1 VIIDRPCIT
10 FRKNVRFFKGANCL
24 IFPRF
29 ISPLFFV
36 KRSNLFAVAADS
48 ASSDCLKL
56 RDVIMATVSSLGAGT
71 SMSSTLSTLYD
82 GLESSE
88 QTRLTP
94 ITQQQ
99 TSYKAKLTAWGV
111 VQTSLTKLQTAADAL
126 KDTSA
131 IASAKVSSTNNA
143 FSATLANSATAG
155 TYSVEVT
162 QLAASQSLLS
172 PEVKNKDTDLGN
184 SSLSS
189 RTITISQPGQKDSLT
204 VTLASDKTSLADIR
218 DAINAKQGSVTASII
233 KADDETY
240 YLALTSRDSGTTN
253 AMTVSTDDSELA
265 KYISYNATD
274 KTKSAMNEQVAA
286 LDAKVKI
293 NGIEITRSSNTITDA
308 PEGVTLSLIKTNVD
322 NPETLSVVKDN
333 APMTAAIQAYVDT
346 YNSLQTTISNQT
358 KYTAVDQG
366 SDSQST
372 SNGDLLGD
380 GTLRTIQTRLRSL
393 LSTSQGTGSVSTL
406 SQIGITQDLTGKL
419 TVDSTKLTKALDE
432 SPTDVLNFLSG
443 DGKTTGFATQAS
455 SQLKDI
461 LGTDGTLQSA
471 TDGINKTLKRL
482 SEKYDQ
488 VNDQIT
494 ATMARYKAQFT
505 SLSTLMSS
513 MDSTSSYLTQQ
524 FDAINS

>member
-1 VIIDRPCIT
+1 
-10 FRKNVRFFKGANCL
+10 
-24 IFPRF
+24 
-29 ISPLFFV
+29 
-36 KRSNLFAVAADS
+36 
-48 ASSDCLKL
+48 
-56 RDVIMATVSSLGAGT
+56 
-71 SMSSTLSTLYD
+71 
-82 GLESSE
+82 
-88 QTRLTP
+88 
-94 ITQQQ
+94 
-99 TSYKAKLTAWGV
+99 
-111 VQTSLTKLQTAADAL
+111 
-126 KDTSA
+126 
-131 IASAKVSSTNNA
+131 
-143 FSATLANSATAG
+143 
-155 TYSVEVT
+155 
-162 QLAASQSLLS
+162 
-172 PEVKNKDTDLGN
+172 
-184 SSLSS
+184 
-189 RTITISQPGQKDSLT
+189 
-204 VTLASDKTSLADIR
+204 
-218 DAINAKQGSVTASII
+218 
-233 KADDETY
+233 
-240 YLALTSRDSGTTN
+240 
-253 AMTVSTDDSELA
+253 MTVSTDDSELA

-333 APMTAAIQAYVDT
+333 APMTAAIQAYVDA

-380 GTLRTIQTRLRSL
+380 GTLRNIQTRLRSL